1 MMKKAYLVAIAL
13 CASCVLPSDIAELRQ
28 AQSDLAAA
36 TAADLRQLELGV
48 ITRAEFD
55 ARQAELQ
62 ALQEAK
68 VREVEDR
75 VEARTDAAVAAATP
89 APITGN
95 VAVDLL
101 LGLAGTALATGVGV
115 NRMRDR
121 RRAQRGEPIA
131 LEAAPKQAPIVP

>member
-28 AQSDLAAA
+28 AQGDLAAA

-62 ALQEAK
+62 ALQAAK
-68 VREVEDR
+68 AREVEDR
-75 VEARTDAAVAAATP
+75 VEARTEAAVAAATP

-95 VAVDLL
+95 VAIDLL

-121 RRAQRGEPIA
+121 RRVKRGEPTST
-131 LEAAPKQAPIVP
+131 EAAPKQAPIMP

>member
-1 MMKKAYLVAIAL
+1 MKKTCLAVLAL

-28 AQSDLAAA
+28 AQGDLAAA

-62 ALQEAK
+62 AQQAAT
-68 VREVEDR
+68 VREVEER

-95 VAVDLL
+95 PAIDLL
-101 LGLAGTALATGVGV
+101 LGLAGTAVATGFGV
-115 NRMRDR
+115 NRMRDH
-121 RRAQRGEPIA
+121 RRALRGEPTKGQP
-131 LEAAPKQAPIVP
+131 EASKQAPIMP

>member
-1 MMKKAYLVAIAL
+1 MKKICLATIAL

-28 AQSDLAAA
+28 AQGDLAAA
-36 TAADLRQLELGV
+36 TAADLRELELGV

-62 ALQEAK
+62 ARQEAK

-75 VEARTDAAVAAATP
+75 VEARTEAAVAAATP

-95 VAVDLL
+95 PAVDIL

-115 NRMRDR
+115 NRMRDH
-121 RRAQRGEPIA
+121 RRAMRGEPTTKQ
-131 LEAAPKQAPIVP
+131 AAQKQAPIMP